1 MRATEF
7 IIEDANTHTGIK
19 PRKNHEQAMPAAHRV
34 AGSKDK
40 TYDLNR
46 IMMMVAC
53 ADGEMQPVVADQSWA
68 GTSNTAH
75 PYTKIESNMLKH
87 AYAAAGVAW
96 DDILKPNEKEE
107 SLESTDTNKA
117 SPVKAFKGYP
127 R

>member
-1 MRATEF
+1 MMAVASSGG
-7 IIEDANTHTGIK
+7 INPIVMDA
-19 PRKNHEQAMPAAHRV
+19 E
-34 AGSKDK
+34 
-40 TYDLNR
+40 
-46 IMMMVAC
+46 
-53 ADGEMQPVVADQSWA
+53 SWI
-68 GTSNTAH
+68 GKHNTAH